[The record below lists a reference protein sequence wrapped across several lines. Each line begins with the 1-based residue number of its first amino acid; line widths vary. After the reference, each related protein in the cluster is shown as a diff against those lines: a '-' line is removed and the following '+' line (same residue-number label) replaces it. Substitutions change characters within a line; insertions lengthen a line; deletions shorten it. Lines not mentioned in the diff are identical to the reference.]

1 MCTRIITLKI
11 STRGLSEVYIQ
22 LYFGGLRAD
31 SGIQRSTYIASRV
44 NAKVK
49 KFVSWRPD
57 PEACAVDAFSF
68 DWGTQVNYA
77 FPPISLIPRVLSK
90 VQEDQACVLLVA
102 PVWTCQIWYPMLLR
116 LLI

>member
-1 MCTRIITLKI
+1 MFAIITLKI
-11 STRGLSEVYIQ
+11 STRGLSGVYIQ

-31 SGIQRSTYIASRV
+31 SGIQRSTYIASRF
-44 NAKVK
+44 NAKLRSLFHGVPIP
-49 KFVSWRPD
+49 RR
-57 PEACAVDAFSF
+57 AAVDAFTF

-77 FPPISLIPRVLSK
+77 FPPISPIPRVLSK